1 MLFKN
6 KTQRALEEEK
16 KKRIAEGK
24 ARLLEADG
32 ISDMQLHSLLN
43 NIQED
48 PGYVERL
55 REAMW
60 VDAGQ
65 GSSPIQMIKEAV
77 ADFYNVA
84 TKGISFEQAKLYR
97 IQQKV
102 SQMFREDNLIR
113 AVGMLLQRTVIGS
126 GIRFTSGSL
135 EIDDYLIKV
144 WGKQG
149 CNMESRQKEIGR
161 NRYLLGEYFLV
172 YFIDPTKKGLNRL
185 TVRKFYPWEVAK
197 VITDADDDER
207 FLGVI
212 RKNAKQE
219 EVAYKSVSYYL
230 EDDEDELPTFDEKN
244 VADDTYV
251 QYIKLGDGFDQ
262 RGYPQVYVLLKW
274 ATVIRELMMDV
285 ASKFHEWSKVLYVLT
300 INKKDKNYSTDKA
313 RRAPQGG
320 TVVVN
325 TPDAAWSTFE
335 NKMDAQGISAVWE
348 TLMYYFASGAGFAY
362 QYLVHDYSNNNLA
375 SSREA
380 RIPLNQLINDQQDS
394 LGAEFQT
401 FFRVAIKVG
410 LELGVIP
417 QTTKVPSVQ
426 ESRQVGLGKRISEV
440 LKATKDFN
448 KRVEQIAS
456 LLREVA
462 EEETVETK
470 SLEVAI
476 NFPRT
481 ASMSEEEEAKVLKM
495 YRDIGIDLQTITE
508 IAGLDWAT
516 IKARKIAELEF
527 QLQLQDLVDQKINQ
541 GSEAGT
547 PNDEP
552 EED

>member
-1 MLFKN
+1 
-6 KTQRALEEEK
+6 
-16 KKRIAEGK
+16 
-24 ARLLEADG
+24 
-32 ISDMQLHSLLN
+32 
-43 NIQED
+43 
-48 PGYVERL
+48 
-55 REAMW
+55 
-60 VDAGQ
+60 
-65 GSSPIQMIKEAV
+65 
-77 ADFYNVA
+77 
-84 TKGISFEQAKLYR
+84 
-97 IQQKV
+97 
-102 SQMFREDNLIR
+102 
-113 AVGMLLQRTVIGS
+113 
-126 GIRFTSGSL
+126 
-135 EIDDYLIKV
+135 
-144 WGKQG
+144 
-149 CNMESRQKEIGR
+149 
-161 NRYLLGEYFLV
+161 
-172 YFIDPTKKGLNRL
+172 
-185 TVRKFYPWEVAK
+185 
-197 VITDADDDER
+197 
-207 FLGVI
+207 
-212 RKNAKQE
+212 
-219 EVAYKSVSYYL
+219 
-230 EDDEDELPTFDEKN
+230 
-244 VADDTYV
+244 
-251 QYIKLGDGFDQ
+251 
-262 RGYPQVYVLLKW
+262 
-274 ATVIRELMMDV
+274 
-285 ASKFHEWSKVLYVLT
+285 
-300 INKKDKNYSTDKA
+300 
-313 RRAPQGG
+313 
-320 TVVVN
+320 
-325 TPDAAWSTFE
+325 
-335 NKMDAQGISAVWE
+335 MDAQGISAVWE